1 MISSVYVFV
10 ARLQKVEAASRAAV
24 LHYMR
29 ACLVDWPIAVQVLHL
44 LCNKTLPGRVGT
56 AFLSRGLFVLAREIV
71 PSRFSDGEV
80 FTKGPEVLS
89 LFLAKAM
96 TYVDT
101 LDKSF
106 VGHQPWTAVETF
118 DEVDL
123 TDMSA
128 NVGTVVASADAPAAT
143 HARLV
148 MANPGRAVVAAWAV
162 DSASDWSL
170 ALPRFVP
177 PPIRFQWAQVQR
189 LVRGVEVRELLGGP
203 GLHVV
208 KPLGLRN
215 AGTPSLTRDARGK
228 VCILVGRGKDVGR
241 SINLLSPLKPD
252 VFSVDAQELA
262 TAHNQLRGADA
273 YVGAGGADGPGSAGE
288 MGEAGEEQDDELDDR
303 QVEEAIVVCLDI
315 SESMTSTWTQ
325 GGADVIE
332 DTREDWE
339 IEFLWSQA
347 ESEGG
352 HREGDGDSADSDN
365 SEEDSLSTGGSLYNS
380 EDEESDEESD
390 EEGDGAN
397 GRVAGGGCGDG
408 LSVDE
413 LAAQRVA
420 KKAAAHK
427 REQED
432 LVRQLKNMP
441 CYGELRELSEVHG
454 AEEVLQELCI
464 VAGKLLDPYDTALYQ
479 AIPRNVDL
487 FVDLLESPDNANG
500 NGDDDGNVGGG
511 AAAFADAVDSDD
523 VPRAFT
529 CPITCALLGD
539 PVLAADGHSYERAA
553 LMTWFESR
561 HSSPMT
567 GAPMNTTVRASCML
581 HVMNFRLKFY

>member
-10 ARLQKVEAASRAAV
+10 ARLQKIEATSRSAV

-71 PSRFSDGEV
+71 PSRFPDGEV

-96 TYVDT
+96 TYVNT

-106 VGHQPWTAVETF
+106 VGHQPWTAIETF

-123 TDMSA
+123 IDMSA
-128 NVGTVVASADAPAAT
+128 NVHTAVASADAPRAT

-148 MANPGRAVVAAWAV
+148 MANPGRAVVATWAI
-162 DSASDWSL
+162 DSVSDWSL
-170 ALPRFVP
+170 ALPKFVP

-215 AGTPSLTRDARGK
+215 AGTPSLTRDERGK

-262 TAHNQLRGADA
+262 TAHSQLRGTDA
-273 YVGAGGADGPGSAGE
+273 EVGAGGVDGPGSTGE
-288 MGEAGEEQDDELDDR
+288 VGEVYEEQDDELDDR

-325 GGADVIE
+325 GGADVVE

-352 HREGDGDSADSDN
+352 HRGGDGDSSDSYK
-365 SEEDSLSTGGSLYNS
+365 SEEEWET
-380 EDEESDEESD
+380 EDEEEDDLYSKEED
-390 EEGDGAN
+390 EEGDGFN
-397 GRVAGGGCGDG
+397 GLVAGGGGGDG

-427 REQED
+427 RQQTD

-441 CYGELRELSEVHG
+441 CYGELRELSEMHG
-454 AEEVLQELCI
+454 AEDVLKELCI
-464 VAGKLLDPYDTALYQ
+464 VAGKLLDPYDTALYK
-479 AIPRNVDL
+479 AISRNVDL
-487 FVDLLESPDNANG
+487 FVELLESSDNG
-500 NGDDDGNVGGG
+500 NDNGNVGGG
-511 AAAFADAVDSDD
+511 AAAFADAVDSND

-567 GAPMNTTVRASCML
+567 GAPMNTSVR
-581 HVMNFRLKFY
+581 F